1 MTDTNKD
8 NKNDSKDAVDP
19 NAALIE
25 RMDRLE
31 KVGEAKDAQIAKL
44 TADLKALSEKK
55 SNEAAGHSNVVEDA
69 RLSADNVE
77 IVVYG
82 EEEAPVVGTKIIRNF
97 DSSGREI
104 NSEVEID
111 VIGKKNPIKISYGNL
126 DNPDDFMQLKT
137 KKFYLVDILDGDLT
151 GASRIERDVV
161 VEDNGTV
168 PEMRMTGEAYVPTG
182 RQVRQVVRK
191 DIRYYTIEF
200 DGKKY
205 ELGEPV
211 KQVKGYKLIRK

>member
-1 MTDTNKD
+1 MTDTNK
-8 NKNDSKDAVDP
+8 NNNEAVDP

-31 KVGEAKDAQIAKL
+31 RVGEAKDAQIAKL

-55 SNEAAGHSNVVEDA
+55 SNDSSGQSNIVEDS
-69 RLSADNVE
+69 RRTADNVE
-77 IVVYG
+77 LVVYG
-82 EEEAPVVGTKIIRNF
+82 EEEAPVVGTKIIRKF
-97 DSSGREI
+97 HDDGREL
-104 NSEVEID
+104 NSEVEIT
-111 VIGKKNPIKISYGNL
+111 VIGENKPIKISYGNL
-126 DNPDDFMQLKT
+126 ENPNDFMQLKT
-137 KKFYLVDILDGDLT
+137 KKFDLLDILDGDLT
-151 GASRIERDVV
+151 GASRIERDVI

-168 PEMRMTGEAYVPTG
+168 PEMKLTGEDYIQTG

-211 KQVKGYKLIRK
+211 KEVKGYKLIRK